1 MTILDLAELE
11 LLQDLESD
19 KLELNNTKARLRE
32 HPHRA
37 YYLDLIEMVKF
48 KYELE
53 ATKTPELVAGPAKVV
68 EPLGEDAPEK

>member
-53 ATKTPELVAGPAKVV
+53 ATKFEEKPVVNTAVPESTGLPHQ
-68 EPLGEDAPEK
+68 E